1 MSVSVDGTYWS
12 VIVFN
17 KDQLTHPACVQFMGE
32 NQQST
37 LATIFNAKAQEDVQ
51 SLDLVNT
58 DSRPQSTMSLHPV
71 VIVVKSCRREVIVAL
86 MRSEH
91 MPLNIVLSTVV
102 VLSSFGK

>member
-1 MSVSVDGTYWS
+1 MCPIYGGKSTVNT
-12 VIVFN
+12 
-17 KDQLTHPACVQFMGE
+17 GE
-32 NQQST
+32 CIKS
-37 LATIFNAKAQEDVQ
+37 AKAQEDVQ
-51 SLDLVNT
+51 SLHSVNT

-102 VLSSFGK
+102 VLSSFESDDA